1 MNKCNVIHAQAKWL
15 CASCNANIIHLQCI
29 LSGRTKLTETCGKFL
44 CRSKKPFPALSK
56 RARPGTRHSADD
68 EVQHHEGAEHIHDGV
83 DVFGAALDELD
94 KDVND
99 YARAETVRDAAG
111 EGGEHEHD
119 AGSYALVEA
128 GEVDIYKALEHEEA
142 DVYER
147 GAGRAVGDGDEQGS
161 EKHGNEEHGARD
173 KGGQTAAAAGF
184 DARR

>member
-111 EGGEHEHD
+111 EGGED
-119 AGSYALVEA
+119 PG
-128 GEVDIYKALEHEEA
+128 
-142 DVYER
+142 
-147 GAGRAVGDGDEQGS
+147 
-161 EKHGNEEHGARD
+161 
-173 KGGQTAAAAGF
+173 
-184 DARR
+184 